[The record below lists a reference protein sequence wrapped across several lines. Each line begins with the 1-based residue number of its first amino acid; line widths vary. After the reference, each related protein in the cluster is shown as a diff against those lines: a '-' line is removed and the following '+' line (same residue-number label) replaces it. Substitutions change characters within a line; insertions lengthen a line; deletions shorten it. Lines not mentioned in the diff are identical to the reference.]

1 MLLLIHSDKVMHICV
16 DLDPINNNKIANNN
30 MNDNP
35 VCNMLL
41 DLWPGCPLLSSQ
53 PAEQVEDGG
62 RVPPLLRQPPH
73 PGRPPGKLNRITS
86 CFRRSR

>member
-1 MLLLIHSDKVMHICV
+1 
-16 DLDPINNNKIANNN
+16 
-30 MNDNP
+30 
-35 VCNMLL
+35 
-41 DLWPGCPLLSSQ
+41 
-53 PAEQVEDGG
+53 VEDGG